1 MRILD
6 RVGENMNQIDAA
18 RRKVVIAGASGFVGK
33 ALIDSL
39 SNEHDVIG
47 LSRNPMASR
56 PGFEWRPCNLYSLL
70 QAEEGVEGAD
80 IAIYLVHSMM
90 PARLTQASFR
100 DIDLI
105 LADNFARAAKR
116 AGIRQ
121 IIYVG
126 GLLPES
132 TDLSEHLAS
141 RFEVATVLG
150 STGIPVTC
158 IQAGLIVG
166 AGGSSFRILTRLVHR
181 LPIMVCP
188 SWTGS
193 MTQPVSIRDVVDFIG
208 AAVDNPETHGQ
219 WFDIGGPE
227 QMTYQA
233 MIEETGRIMGK
244 ARYTVRV
251 PVFSAK
257 LSSLWVQLVTKT
269 PRALV
274 APLIE
279 SLRHD
284 MVVKDESFRKLL
296 KREPLS
302 FVESMEVAL
311 KGEAELESKE
321 HLPTKRATR
330 YRAARRD
337 TVVYSIQ
344 RLAKPAG
351 TDAVWVANEYAR
363 WLPSFMNPLIRVEV
377 NEKQD
382 MRFFGIGLPTPLL
395 ELSYS
400 QERSTPDRALFYITG
415 GLLADPTPVGR
426 EAMRGRLEFRETPD
440 GRSVM
445 AAIYDFKPKLPWA
458 IYRLSQAPV
467 HLWVMTAF
475 GRHLARVDAEDR
487 TTLTQAV
494 SSS

>member
-1 MRILD
+1 MTNEEKTRTS
-6 RVGENMNQIDAA
+6 
-18 RRKVVIAGASGFVGK
+18 VVIAGASGFVGK
-33 ALIDSL
+33 ALIDAL
-39 SNEHDVIG
+39 ASNHNVIG
-47 LSRNPMASR
+47 LSRNPMR
-56 PGFEWRPCNLYSLL
+56 DREGFEWRGCNLYSLL
-70 QAEEGVEGAD
+70 QAEEGVRGAD
-80 IAIYLVHSMM
+80 VAIYLVHSMM

-105 LADNFARAAKR
+105 LADNFARACTK
-116 AGIRQ
+116 AGVRQ

-132 TDLSEHLAS
+132 TELSEHLAS

-181 LPIMVCP
+181 LPLMVCP
-188 SWTGS
+188 AWTGS
-193 MTQPVSIRDVVDFIG
+193 MTQPVSIRDVVDVIE
-208 AAVDNPETHGQ
+208 ATVDNPDTHGK
-219 WFDIGGPE
+219 WYDIGGPE
-227 QMTYQA
+227 QMTYQE

-244 ARYTVRV
+244 ARYTLRV
-251 PVFSAK
+251 PVFSAR

-284 MVVKDESFRKLL
+284 MVVKDESFRALL

-302 FVESMEVAL
+302 FAESMQSAL
-311 KGEAELESKE
+311 QGERALESRE
-321 HLPTKRATR
+321 HLPAK
-330 YRAARRD
+330 RAARYRVARKE

-344 RLAKPAG
+344 RLPKPPG
-351 TDAVWVANEYAR
+351 TDAIWVANEYAR
-363 WLPSFMNPLIRVEV
+363 WLPAFMNPLVRVKV
-377 NEKQD
+377 NENQD
-382 MRFFGIGLPTPLL
+382 MRFFCAGLPRPLL

-400 QERSTPDRALFYITG
+400 KERSTPDRALYYITG
-415 GLLADPTPVGR
+415 GMLADPTPVGR
-426 EAMRGRLEFRETPD
+426 EGMRGRLEFRETPD

-445 AAIYDFKPKLPWA
+445 AAIYDFKPKLPWM
-458 IYRLSQAPV
+458 IYRMSQAPV
-467 HLWVMTAF
+467 HLWVMTSF
-475 GRHLARVDAEDR
+475 GKHLGQLEQRDGHGSA
-487 TTLTQAV
+487 QPV
-494 SSS
+494 SSIG

>member
-1 MRILD
+1 MTEETQKTA
-6 RVGENMNQIDAA
+6 G
-18 RRKVVIAGASGFVGK
+18 VVIAGASGFVGK

-39 SNEHDVIG
+39 TSHRKVIG
-47 LSRNPMASR
+47 LSRNPMANR

-70 QAEEGVEGAD
+70 QAEEGVRGAD
-80 IAIYLVHSMM
+80 VAIYLVHSMM

-105 LADNFARAAKR
+105 LADNFARACSK

-181 LPIMVCP
+181 LPLMVCP
-188 SWTGS
+188 AWTGS
-193 MTQPVSIRDVVDFIG
+193 MTQPVAIRDVVDVIE
-208 AAVDNPETHGQ
+208 AAVDNPQTHGK

-227 QMTYQA
+227 QMTYQQ

-244 ARYTVRV
+244 ARYTLRV

-284 MVVKDESFRKLL
+284 MVVKDESFRTLL
-296 KREPLS
+296 QRDPLT
-302 FVESMEVAL
+302 FAESREVAL
-311 KGEAELESKE
+311 RGETELESRE
-321 HLPTKRATR
+321 HLPAK
-330 YRAARRD
+330 RAARYRVARKE

-344 RLAKPAG
+344 RLPKPAG
-351 TDAVWVANEYAR
+351 TDAIWVANEYAR
-363 WLPSFMNPLIRVEV
+363 WLPNFMNPLVRVEV
-377 NEKQD
+377 TPTQD
-382 MRFFGIGLPTPLL
+382 MRFYGAGLPRPLL

-400 QERSTPDRALFYITG
+400 PERSTPDRALYYITG

-426 EAMRGRLEFRETPD
+426 EGMRGRLEFRETPD

-445 AAIYDFKPKLPWA
+445 AAIYDFKPKLPWP
-458 IYRLSQAPV
+458 IYRVSQAPV
-467 HLWVMTAF
+467 HLWVMISFGKHLERLGQGTIQASAQTA
-475 GRHLARVDAEDR
+475 E
-487 TTLTQAV
+487 LT
-494 SSS
+494 

>member
-1 MRILD
+1 MDETPKKTVR
-6 RVGENMNQIDAA
+6 
-18 RRKVVIAGASGFVGK
+18 VVIAGASGFVGK
-33 ALIDSL
+33 ALIDAL
-39 SNEHDVIG
+39 TKELEVIG
-47 LSRNPMASR
+47 LSRNPMGNR
-56 PGFEWRPCNLYSLL
+56 ENFEWRACNLYSLL
-70 QAEEGVEGAD
+70 QAEDGVKGAD

-105 LADNFARAAKR
+105 LADNFARACR
-116 AGIRQ
+116 STGIRQ

-181 LPIMVCP
+181 LPLMVCP

-193 MTQPVSIRDVVDFIG
+193 MTQPVAIADVVDTIS
-208 AAVDNPETHGQ
+208 AAVDNPETHGG
-219 WFDIGGPE
+219 WYDIGGPE
-227 QMTYQA
+227 QMSYQK

-251 PVFSAK
+251 PVFSAR
-257 LSSLWVQLVTKT
+257 LSSLWVQLVTRT

-284 MVVKDESFRKLL
+284 MLVKDTSFKSLL
-296 KREPLS
+296 KREPINFEEGMRL
-302 FVESMEVAL
+302 AL
-311 KGEAELESKE
+311 KGEQELESRE
-321 HLPTKRATR
+321 HLPAKRVAR
-330 YRAARRD
+330 YREARKD

-344 RLAKPAG
+344 RLPKP
-351 TDAVWVANEYAR
+351 TDFDAIRVAHEYAQ
-363 WLPSFMNPLIRVEV
+363 WLPDMMHPFIRVEV
-377 NEKQD
+377 TPEQD
-382 MRFFGIGLPTPLL
+382 MKFYAAGLSTPLL

-400 QERSTPDRALFYITG
+400 QTRSASDRSLYYITG
-415 GLLADPTPVGR
+415 GILADPTPVGR

-445 AAIYDFKPKLPWA
+445 AAIYDFKPRLPWA
-458 IYRLSQAPV
+458 IYRMSQAPV
-467 HLWVMTAF
+467 HLWVMTSF
-475 GRHLARVDAEDR
+475 GKHLEAIGAQPSLPAHEVAE
-487 TTLTQAV
+487 AP
-494 SSS
+494 

>member
-1 MRILD
+1 MRILKWVGD
-6 RVGENMNQIDAA
+6 NMDQIRVE
-18 RRKVVIAGASGFVGK
+18 RRKIVIAGASGFVGK

-39 SNEHDVIG
+39 STDHDVIG
-47 LSRNPMASR
+47 LSRNPMANR

-70 QAEEGVEGAD
+70 QAEEGVAGAD

-132 TDLSEHLAS
+132 TELSEHLAS

-193 MTQPVSIRDVVDFIG
+193 MTQPVSIRDVVEFIA

-311 KGEAELESKE
+311 KGEEELESKE

-330 YRAARRD
+330 YRAARRE

-382 MRFFGIGLPTPLL
+382 MRFFWDWTTNPPLGAKL
-395 ELSYS
+395 FPGALNPRP
-400 QERSTPDRALFYITG
+400 RS
-415 GLLADPTPVGR
+415 LLYHGR
-426 EAMRGRLEFRETPD
+426 PSLQIRH
-440 GRSVM
+440 RSV
-445 AAIYDFKPKLPWA
+445 
-458 IYRLSQAPV
+458 
-467 HLWVMTAF
+467 
-475 GRHLARVDAEDR
+475 ARRCGE
-487 TTLTQAV
+487 T
-494 SSS
+494 